1 MEGRGGEEEAERE
14 VEGRP
19 ITVGPPLIVIGGGR
33 YLFFVPKNG
42 AGEGE
47 AGSRLSRDGRESA
60 RKHALGKNS
69 VRVEAKGEE
78 KKSVSRQASYIQT
91 R

>member
-1 MEGRGGEEEAERE
+1 MGGGEEERE

-42 AGEGE
+42 ARGRGEGGRFTVIANRRE
-47 AGSRLSRDGRESA
+47 NTRSVKSDSLSEPRE
-60 RKHALGKNS
+60 R
-69 VRVEAKGEE
+69 E
-78 KKSVSRQASYIQT
+78 KSVARQAASYIQT